1 MRKFVAV
8 VAVLLALTAVGAAQA
23 NQTEEAGHAEEETS
37 TLHLGIE
44 ITQIILSVI
53 ALAGV
58 GLAMRTFKGG
68 RIAGAIAVTGAGV
81 ALFAI
86 ERLWHNIHELGFV
99 PAPGLASQAIFLVST
114 GLFAYGYFKISRTM

>member
-1 MRKFVAV
+1 MRKVLIV
-8 VAVLLALTAVGAAQA
+8 VAVLLALTALGAAQE
-23 NQTEEAGHAEEETS
+23 NHTEEAGHTEGETS

-44 ITQIILSVI
+44 IAQILLSVV

-58 GLAMRTFKGG
+58 GLAMRTFRGG

-81 ALFAI
+81 ALFAV
-86 ERLWHNIHELGFV
+86 ERLWHNFHELGFA

-114 GLFAYGYFKISRTM
+114 GLFAYGYFRISRTM